1 MNLQEIKKQ
10 LTVNNDS
17 QLETTIEVKKLSSL
31 MEKQFLEQKRQRLD
45 NLEALREMK
54 KGDGGDITN
63 ITNNTAGGGGS
74 GSGFDLPGLL
84 SRFALPAL
92 AALGAELAGLD
103 DFFKGL
109 GLIPKLDNLKNFLK
123 RLGDFFDKL
132 KKIKLP
138 DIPKLPKI
146 QFEGGRMPRIRLP
159 EFDMPKVRFLD
170 KLGNKIGD
178 FIDYKV
184 KLPVLRF
191 IDGLGK
197 KIGDFLDYKI
207 KLPILEFRDSLG
219 KRIAKAADGIPRINL
234 KMPELP
240 KFQFITK
247 AGDFVKG
254 IEVEMPKLPKVTIG
268 EGATDYVKGLKNILG
283 VVGDGA
289 GLAGKGILGFFKL
302 AFDLLEPILEP
313 IKFVARTIMRPFTQ
327 ILLSIIDFVQGFYEG
342 FTTEEGPMKDKL
354 LAGLEGGFLGIVKG
368 VTEGFDL
375 IFLELPAMM
384 LDYLG
389 AEDTANFLRGLKITD
404 LVDPIWA
411 GIKGLVVFVGD
422 QFMNLKDII
431 VGSFTLEM
439 TRIINGVK
447 KAFTNLSTF
456 VNNLGD
462 ELYLLI
468 AKNFRFKLPEVKIP
482 ETFLTPEF
490 TLIPPINVGVGDAA
504 SISAAENRIAANKSA
519 RDAKIRGLDTEV
531 AEMMKAQQDRLD
543 ELRESFQRNV
553 VNAVNAST
561 TNNNSST
568 TVLNNNQMPDS
579 VAADPIFN

>member
-10 LTVNNDS
+10 LAKNNES
-17 QLETTIEVKKLSSL
+17 QLDTTAEVKRLSGL

-45 NLEALREMK
+45 DLEAMRELK
-54 KGDGGDITN
+54 KGAAGNTTN
-63 ITNNTAGGGGS
+63 ITNNNGGGG
-74 GSGFDLPGLL
+74 GFDLPGLL
-84 SRFALPAL
+84 SRFAIPAL
-92 AALGAELAGLD
+92 GALAAELAGLD
-103 DFFKGL
+103 DLIKGL

-132 KKIKLP
+132 KKIKMP
-138 DIPKLPKI
+138 EIPKLPKI
-146 QFEGGRMPRIRLP
+146 QFEGGKMPKIRLP
-159 EFDMPKVRFLD
+159 EFDLPKIQFLD
-170 KLGNKIGD
+170 KLGNKVGD
-178 FIDYKV
+178 FIDYKIR
-184 KLPVLRF
+184 LPIIEF
-191 IDGLGK
+191 TDNLGK
-197 KIGDFLDYKI
+197 KLTDAADKVPKI
-207 KLPILEFRDSLG
+207 K
-219 KRIAKAADGIPRINL
+219 L

-240 KFQFITK
+240 KFEFISK

-254 IEVEMPKLPKVTIG
+254 VEIEMPKLPKITIG

-283 VVGDGA
+283 VMGDGV
-289 GLAGKGILGFFKL
+289 GVAGKGVLGFFKL
-302 AFDLLEPILEP
+302 AFDLLDPILQP
-313 IKFVARTIMRPFTQ
+313 IKFVLRTVMRPFTQ

-342 FTTEEGPMKDKL
+342 FTTEDGNMKEKL
-354 LAGLEGGFLGIVKG
+354 LSGLEGGFLGIVKG
-368 VTEGFDL
+368 ITEGFDL

-504 SISAAENRIAANKSA
+504 SIAAAESRITANKTA
-519 RDAKIRGLDTEV
+519 RDTKIRKLDAEV
-531 AEMMKAQQDRLD
+531 AEMMKAQQGRLD

-561 TNNNSST
+561 NTTNNSST
-568 TVLNNNQMPDS
+568 TVLNSTTMPAT
-579 VAADPIFN
+579 VNAADPI